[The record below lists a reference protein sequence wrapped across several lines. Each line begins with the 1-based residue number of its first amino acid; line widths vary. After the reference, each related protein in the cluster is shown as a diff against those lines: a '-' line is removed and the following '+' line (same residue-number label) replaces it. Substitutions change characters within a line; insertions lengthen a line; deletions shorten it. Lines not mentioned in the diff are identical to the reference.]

1 MVIHHLRSGMILHG
15 RRKTRLSSEKKKKT
29 IPVGQPSPTLGVG
42 SPWWGF
48 NMVSPGF
55 NPRSVG
61 GTKGRTKNLDS
72 RDQAAIIQSFWWQN
86 HQFWWRY
93 IPWICD
99 GSETRLPH
107 EAVPTRRST
116 HCPTSHR
123 NSPRYPA
130 VIKHGNWK
138 SPYKW
143 SFWFGESTINGGFSS
158 KPCLMTQIK
167 FGGSTTSQ
175 FPLYTFECFQD
186 PSELISLK
194 IQQAPRHP
202 IDS

>member
-1 MVIHHLRSGMILHG
+1 MAIFNSYVSLPEGNQIMTQSYSWRITTLSKGPLSIYKWIIPMVKQPTKWDDPPG
-15 RRKTRLSSEKKKKT
+15 RLQGCPRGKKKH
-29 IPVGQPSPTLGVG
+29 INSSRPTFTNLVG

-48 NMVSPGF
+48 NMASPGF

-72 RDQAAIIQSFWWQN
+72 RDQAAIIQSFWWQPVLMATKK
-86 HQFWWRY
+86 
-93 IPWICD
+93 PWICD

-130 VIKHGNWK
+130 VISNQTW
-138 SPYKW
+138 
-143 SFWFGESTINGGFSS
+143 
-158 KPCLMTQIK
+158 Q
-167 FGGSTTSQ
+167 
-175 FPLYTFECFQD
+175 
-186 PSELISLK
+186 LK
-194 IQQAPRHP
+194 IPL
-202 IDS
+202 